1 MSEYS
6 RLYDELIPLNYNYLY
21 DRSSR
26 NIMYVG
32 FSIRWNFL
40 KLIRDPQQKY
50 EFLDI
55 KNVVIFSLIFLQF
68 MQSYEKENLK
78 ILFILGINSAK

>member
-1 MSEYS
+1 
-6 RLYDELIPLNYNYLY
+6 
-21 DRSSR
+21 
-26 NIMYVG
+26 MYVG